1 MQITTKPKCWICE
14 TPEDE
19 RKRKKSAPRKV
30 LLCLTCSKQVA
41 DMQDALEI
49 LKLQMR
55 TPNANHH
62 SS

>member
-1 MQITTKPKCWICE
+1 MKITTKPKCWICE
-14 TPEDE
+14 TSEDE
-19 RKRKKSAPRKV
+19 HKRKKSASRKV
-30 LLCLTCSKQVA
+30 LLCFECSKQVE

-55 TPNANHH
+55 IPNANHH